1 MLWVLNVAYLV
12 AGLFYLPVLLY
23 QMLVQNKN
31 RHGWNERLGCP
42 QIPPPSQPRVWVHAV
57 SLGEVNATR
66 LLVQRLQERCPDR
79 EIIVS
84 TTTDTGYA
92 RASALYGTQRVF
104 RFPLDFSWM
113 ARRVLERSGA
123 DLIVLMELEVWPNLI
138 ELADRRGTRV
148 AVANGRLTRRSAG
161 RFRWLGP
168 VGRSMFNRLDWVGA
182 QDAEI
187 ASRFISL
194 GVPEERVTLTGS
206 MKWDT
211 AAVADTVDG
220 AGELARALGIANDP
234 PMLVCG
240 STGPGEEEIVLKAY
254 KRLRESGRRIRL
266 AIVPRKPERFEEV
279 ARLIATTKSGCL
291 RRSEHPDGAAAPE
304 ENADRVILGDTMGE
318 LRKFYSLATVV
329 FVGRSL
335 VPMGGSDPMEAAA
348 LGKPLISGPHMDNF
362 RQPCEALQDGRA
374 LSTVRSAGE
383 MAETVGRICDQ
394 PAEAAR
400 AGEAARRVV
409 IEHQG
414 ATDITVNAL
423 TKLLTP
429 G

>member
-1 MLWVLNVAYLV
+1 M
-12 AGLFYLPVLLY
+12 FS
-23 QMLVQNKN
+23 
-31 RHGWNERLGCP
+31 RL
-42 QIPPPSQPRVWVHAV
+42 A
-57 SLGEVNATR
+57 
-66 LLVQRLQERCPDR
+66 
-79 EIIVS
+79 
-84 TTTDTGYA
+84 
-92 RASALYGTQRVF
+92 
-104 RFPLDFSWM
+104 
-113 ARRVLERSGA
+113 
-123 DLIVLMELEVWPNLI
+123 
-138 ELADRRGTRV
+138 
-148 AVANGRLTRRSAG
+148 
-161 RFRWLGP
+161 
-168 VGRSMFNRLDWVGA
+168 WVGA

-194 GVPEERVTLTGS
+194 GVPEDRVTLTGS

-211 AAVADTVDG
+211 AAVADTVNG
-220 AGELARALGIANDP
+220 AGELARALGIANDR

-240 STGPGEEEIVLKAY
+240 STGPGEEEVVLEAFE
-254 KRLRESGRRIRL
+254 RLSESGRRIRL

-279 ARLIATTKSGCL
+279 ARLIATRTSGCL
-291 RRSEHPDGAAAPE
+291 RRSEHADGTE
-304 ENADRVILGDTMGE
+304 ADTDCVILGDTMGE

-348 LGKPLISGPHMDNF
+348 LGKPVIAGPHMDNF
-362 RQPCEALQDGRA
+362 RQPRDALQDGLA
-374 LSTVRSAGE
+374 LSTVRSADE

-394 PAEAAR
+394 PAEVAR
-400 AGEAARRVV
+400 AGKAARRVV